1 MYISL
6 IDVQVAAFAL
16 LLAALRS
23 SDFHTEKRDFMRFDN
38 ARFEMA
44 CGTFAQLPA
53 CTAPEIAF
61 SGRSNVGKS
70 SLLNKLL
77 NRKSLARV
85 SAKPGKTITINF
97 YALDGVRLTDLPGY
111 GYAKVAQSEKKRW
124 AEMMEGYF
132 GSGRD
137 IRLVIQLIDLRH
149 PPSADDL
156 SMLDYLA
163 QMQYPFVIAL
173 TKCDKLNKTER
184 AARMEALK
192 GELAAYPEIRKIP
205 FSAVTGEGAE
215 DIRTEIAAA
224 VEENT

>member
-1 MYISL
+1 
-6 IDVQVAAFAL
+6 
-16 LLAALRS
+16 
-23 SDFHTEKRDFMRFDN
+23 MRFDN

-44 CGTFAQLPA
+44 CGTFAQLPT
-53 CTAPEIAF
+53 CTAPEVAF
-61 SGRSNVGKS
+61 AGRSNVGKS

-97 YALDGVRLTDLPGY
+97 YALGTVRLTDLPGY

-132 GSGRD
+132 ASGRD
-137 IRLVIQLIDLRH
+137 IRLVVQLIDLRH

-192 GELAAYPEIRKIP
+192 DELAAYPEIRKIP

-215 DIRTEIAAA
+215 ELRTEIAAA

>member
-1 MYISL
+1 
-6 IDVQVAAFAL
+6 
-16 LLAALRS
+16 
-23 SDFHTEKRDFMRFDN
+23 MRFDN

-61 SGRSNVGKS
+61 AGRSNVGKS

-132 GSGRD
+132 GSERD
-137 IRLVIQLIDLRH
+137 IRLVVQLIDMRH
-149 PPSADDL
+149 PPSADDF

-173 TKCDKLNKTER
+173 TKCDKLNKMER
-184 AARMEALK
+184 AERTQALK
-192 GELAAYPEIRKIP
+192 EELAAYPEILKIP
-205 FSAVTGEGAE
+205 FSAVTGEG
-215 DIRTEIAAA
+215 TEELRAAIAAA
-224 VEENT
+224 VENGAGQPDQD

>member
-1 MYISL
+1 
-6 IDVQVAAFAL
+6 
-16 LLAALRS
+16 
-23 SDFHTEKRDFMRFDN
+23 MRFDN

-97 YALDGVRLTDLPGY
+97 YALGTVRLTDLPGY

-132 GSGRD
+132 ASGRD
-137 IRLVIQLIDLRH
+137 IRLVVQLIDLRH

-192 GELAAYPEIRKIP
+192 DELAAYPEIRKIP

-215 DIRTEIAAA
+215 EIRTEIAAA

>member
-1 MYISL
+1 
-6 IDVQVAAFAL
+6 
-16 LLAALRS
+16 
-23 SDFHTEKRDFMRFDN
+23 MRFDN

-53 CTAPEIAF
+53 CTAPEVAF
-61 SGRSNVGKS
+61 AGRSNVGKS

-97 YALDGVRLTDLPGY
+97 YALGTVRLTDLPGY

-132 GSGRD
+132 ASGRD
-137 IRLVIQLIDLRH
+137 IRLVVQLIDLRH

-192 GELAAYPEIRKIP
+192 DELAAYPEIRKIP

-215 DIRTEIAAA
+215 ELRTEIAAA

>member
-1 MYISL
+1 
-6 IDVQVAAFAL
+6 
-16 LLAALRS
+16 
-23 SDFHTEKRDFMRFDN
+23 MRFDN

-61 SGRSNVGKS
+61 AGRSNVGKS

-132 GSGRD
+132 GSERD
-137 IRLVIQLIDLRH
+137 IRLVVQLIDMRH
-149 PPSADDL
+149 LPSADDF

-173 TKCDKLNKTER
+173 TKCDKLNKMER
-184 AARMEALK
+184 AERTQALK
-192 GELAAYPEIRKIP
+192 EELAAYPEILKIP
-205 FSAVTGEGAE
+205 FSAVTGEG
-215 DIRTEIAAA
+215 TEELRAAIAAA
-224 VEENT
+224 VENGAGQTDQD

>member
-1 MYISL
+1 MKNGHDPVINSH
-6 IDVQVAAFAL
+6 V
-16 LLAALRS
+16 
-23 SDFHTEKRDFMRFDN
+23 EKRNPMRFDN

-61 SGRSNVGKS
+61 AGRSNVGKS

-85 SAKPGKTITINF
+85 SAKPGKTITINY

-111 GYAKVAQSEKKRW
+111 GYAKVAQSEKRRW

-132 GSGRD
+132 GSERD
-137 IRLVIQLIDLRH
+137 IRLVVQLIDMRH

-156 SMLDYLA
+156 AMLDYLA
-163 QMQYPFVIAL
+163 QMRYPFVIAL

-184 AARMEALK
+184 AARAQALTQ
-192 GELAAYPEIRKIP
+192 ELAAYRGILKIP
-205 FSAVTGEGAE
+205 FSAVTGEG
-215 DIRTEIAAA
+215 TEELREVIAAA
-224 VEENT
+224 VENHMV

>member
-1 MYISL
+1 
-6 IDVQVAAFAL
+6 
-16 LLAALRS
+16 
-23 SDFHTEKRDFMRFDN
+23 MRFDN

-192 GELAAYPEIRKIP
+192 DELAAYPEIRKIP
-205 FSAVTGEGAE
+205 FSAMTGEGAE
-215 DIRTEIAAA
+215 EIRTEIAAA

>member
-1 MYISL
+1 
-6 IDVQVAAFAL
+6 
-16 LLAALRS
+16 
-23 SDFHTEKRDFMRFDN
+23 MRFDN

-215 DIRTEIAAA
+215 DPGQDQKHGFHT
-224 VEENT
+224 

>member
-1 MYISL
+1 
-6 IDVQVAAFAL
+6 
-16 LLAALRS
+16 
-23 SDFHTEKRDFMRFDN
+23 MRFDN

-53 CTAPEIAF
+53 CTAPEVAF
-61 SGRSNVGKS
+61 AGRSNVGKS

-97 YALDGVRLTDLPGY
+97 YALGTVRLTDLPGY

-132 GSGRD
+132 ASGRD
-137 IRLVIQLIDLRH
+137 IRLVVQLIDLRH

-163 QMQYPFVIAL
+163 QMQYSFVIAL

-192 GELAAYPEIRKIP
+192 DELAAYPEIRKIP

-215 DIRTEIAAA
+215 ELRTEIAVA

>member
-1 MYISL
+1 
-6 IDVQVAAFAL
+6 
-16 LLAALRS
+16 
-23 SDFHTEKRDFMRFDN
+23 MRFDN

-53 CTAPEIAF
+53 CTAPEVAF
-61 SGRSNVGKS
+61 AGRSNVGKS

-77 NRKSLARV
+77 NRKSLARI

-97 YALDGVRLTDLPGY
+97 YALGTVRLTDLPGY

-132 GSGRD
+132 ASGRD
-137 IRLVIQLIDLRH
+137 IRLVVQLIDLRH
-149 PPSADDL
+149 PPSADDM

-192 GELAAYPEIRKIP
+192 DELAAYPEIRKIP

-215 DIRTEIAAA
+215 ELRTEIAAA

>member
-1 MYISL
+1 
-6 IDVQVAAFAL
+6 
-16 LLAALRS
+16 
-23 SDFHTEKRDFMRFDN
+23 MRFDN

-132 GSGRD
+132 GSGRE

-149 PPSADDL
+149 PPSADDQ

-192 GELAAYPEIRKIP
+192 DELVAYPEIRKIP

-215 DIRTEIAAA
+215 EIRTEIAAA

>member
-1 MYISL
+1 
-6 IDVQVAAFAL
+6 
-16 LLAALRS
+16 
-23 SDFHTEKRDFMRFDN
+23 MRFDN

-53 CTAPEIAF
+53 CTAPEVAF
-61 SGRSNVGKS
+61 AGRSNVGKS

-132 GSGRD
+132 GSRRT
-137 IRLVIQLIDLRH
+137 IRLVVQLIDMRH

-156 SMLDYLA
+156 AMLDYLA

-173 TKCDKLNKTER
+173 TKCDKLNKAER
-184 AARMEALK
+184 AARTQALAQ
-192 GELAAYPEIRKIP
+192 ELAAYPEILKIP

-215 DIRTEIAAA
+215 ELRAVIAAA
-224 VEENT
+224 VENSAGQLGKV

>member
-1 MYISL
+1 
-6 IDVQVAAFAL
+6 
-16 LLAALRS
+16 
-23 SDFHTEKRDFMRFDN
+23 MRFDN

-61 SGRSNVGKS
+61 AGRANVGKS
-70 SLLNKLL
+70 SLLNKLR

-132 GSGRD
+132 GSERD
-137 IRLVIQLIDLRH
+137 IRLVVQLIDMRH
-149 PPSADDL
+149 PPSADDF

-173 TKCDKLNKTER
+173 TKCDKLNKMER
-184 AARMEALK
+184 AERTQALK
-192 GELAAYPEIRKIP
+192 EELAAYPEILKIP
-205 FSAVTGEGAE
+205 FSAVTGEG
-215 DIRTEIAAA
+215 TEELRAAIAAA
-224 VEENT
+224 VENGAGQTDQD

>member
-1 MYISL
+1 
-6 IDVQVAAFAL
+6 
-16 LLAALRS
+16 
-23 SDFHTEKRDFMRFDN
+23 MRFDN

-61 SGRSNVGKS
+61 AGRSNVGKS

-132 GSGRD
+132 GSERD
-137 IRLVIQLIDLRH
+137 IRLVVQLIDMRH
-149 PPSADDL
+149 PPSADDF

-173 TKCDKLNKTER
+173 TKCDKLNKMER
-184 AARMEALK
+184 AERTQALK
-192 GELAAYPEIRKIP
+192 EELAAYPEILKIP
-205 FSAVTGEGAE
+205 FSAVTGEG
-215 DIRTEIAAA
+215 TEELRAAIAAA
-224 VEENT
+224 VENGAGQTDQD

>member
-1 MYISL
+1 
-6 IDVQVAAFAL
+6 
-16 LLAALRS
+16 
-23 SDFHTEKRDFMRFDN
+23 
-38 ARFEMA
+38 MA

-61 SGRSNVGKS
+61 AGRSNVGKS

-132 GSGRD
+132 GSERD
-137 IRLVIQLIDLRH
+137 IRLVVQLIDMRH
-149 PPSADDL
+149 PPSADDF

-173 TKCDKLNKTER
+173 TKCDKLNKMER
-184 AARMEALK
+184 AERTQALK
-192 GELAAYPEIRKIP
+192 EELAAYPEILKIP
-205 FSAVTGEGAE
+205 FSAVTGEG
-215 DIRTEIAAA
+215 TEELRAAIAAA
-224 VEENT
+224 VENGAGQTDQD